1 MKSSKKWLS
10 MLMVL
15 AMMLG
20 MIGAMPSAAMAATTY
35 SAITAIPTFN
45 ANSSAAQN
53 QQLATINAQISP
65 VLSGSSS
72 ALVQV
77 VDSQGSLLDINSLS
91 VSGDV
96 YSQQVTQVALNVYK
110 VSLTLNLTLN
120 NGDKANVNFDVK
132 VNAQNCAA
140 GNIKVQFFNASGQL
154 MNGDVVAGV
163 ANTASQ
169 VNLTAVDQPAFGD
182 SGAKAHIRINEAL
195 PGSLKVGDDS
205 VKLTLPVGFTW
216 DVSNSSI
223 ANLTGDAVLSVNPIT
238 LDSGRTLQIKCSQA
252 SSISTLADLYAPIK
266 VDISMAKKGDVVAV
280 LSGKSTVSP
289 GTLKVGTYGDYT
301 VTVNSVES
309 KTIDAGKVDQGIGKF
324 AINEALPGTLVKDR
338 TIVLT
343 LPDDARWIKGNYPQ
357 FDNNLSK
364 DFGGFAI
371 DSFTPVES
379 DVYGIK
385 TLMAKVTVPSS
396 GNNAPHLVFS
406 GGKITVKAGY
416 TGDIALTVSGSAGAN
431 GTATVATVKSV
442 TATASSKPA
451 VIIGLKSQPAG
462 YVTLTEAMAGQ
473 IKSTDNNNQTGY
485 IKLTL
490 PSGVSFADTPKFE
503 VTNGDLVLDSI
514 VTYDISGNPQ
524 IKVKGSST
532 VASTIKISNIKLTVD
547 RTVPEGNV
555 SVGIK
560 GNALVE
566 NGGTGNYF
574 PNNTTA
580 ARATIAT
587 VVTPAPSEEKTNV
600 VFTIGS
606 TTYTLNGTTQTMD
619 VVPYVENDRTYLPVR
634 YVAKALGVSDD
645 NILYDDATGTVTLIK
660 GDKIVKMT
668 IGSNDMVINGTHVP
682 MDVPA
687 TLKNGRTM
695 LPFRWIAQVA
705 FGAKVDYD
713 ANANTVTMNLYPPVV
728 QTQ

>member
-20 MIGAMPSAAMAATTY
+20 MIGAIPSVAMADTTY

-96 YSQQVTQVALNVYK
+96 YSQQVTQVASNVYK
-110 VSLTLNLTLN
+110 VILTLNT
-120 NGDKANVNFDVK
+120 GDKANVNFDVN

-182 SGAKAHIRINEAL
+182 SGAIAHIRINEAL

-223 ANLTGDAVLSVNPIT
+223 TNLTGNADLSVNPNT

-252 SSISTLADLYAPIK
+252 SSISTLADLYVPIK
-266 VDISMAKKGDVVAV
+266 VDISMAKKGEVDAV
-280 LSGKSTVSP
+280 LSGQSTVSTD
-289 GTLKVGTYGDYT
+289 TLKVGTYGDYT

-309 KTIDAGKVDQGIGKF
+309 KTIDAGKVDQEIGKF
-324 AINEALPGTLVKDR
+324 AINEALSGTLVKDR

-343 LPDDARWIKGNYPQ
+343 LPDDARWIKDNYPQ

-371 DSFTPVES
+371 SPFEPVES

-385 TLMAKVTVPSS
+385 TIMAKVTAPSN
-396 GNNAPHLVFS
+396 GNNAPELVFS

-442 TATASSKPA
+442 TATASDKPA
-451 VIIGLKSQPAG
+451 VIIGLDSQPAG
-462 YVTLTEAMAGQ
+462 DVTLTEAMAGQ
-473 IKSTDNNNQTGY
+473 IKSTDNNNNPGY
-485 IKLTL
+485 ITL
-490 PSGVSFADTPKFE
+490 VLPPGVKFADTPKFE
-503 VTNGDLVLDSI
+503 VTKGDLVLDSI
-514 VTYDISGNPQ
+514 VTYSSGSSQ

-547 RTVPEGNV
+547 RTVPEGNISV
-555 SVGIK
+555 SIG

-574 PNNTTA
+574 PNDTTA
-580 ARATIAT
+580 ASPTIAT
-587 VVTPAPSEEKTNV
+587 VVTPAPSQEKSNV
-600 VFTIGS
+600 VFTVNS
-606 TTYTLNGTTQTMD
+606 TSYTVNGQTQTMD
-619 VVPYVENDRTYLPVR
+619 TAVYVDPITNRAYVPVR
-634 YVAKALGVSDD
+634 FLANALGITND
-645 NILYDDATGTVTLIK
+645 NISYGIINGNQVVSFYDNAANRGVSL
-660 GDKIVKMT
+660 T
-668 IGSNDMVINGTHVP
+668 IGDNYMNVNGLLVPLDAPAFINDAN
-682 MDVPA
+682 
-687 TLKNGRTM
+687 RTM
-695 LPFRWIAQVA
+695 LPIRAISQA
-705 FGAKVDYD
+705 FGAQVNYD
-713 ANANTVTMNLYPPVV
+713 QNA
-728 QTQ
+728 QTITITR

>member
-20 MIGAMPSAAMAATTY
+20 MIGAMPSVAMAGTTY

-53 QQLATINAQISP
+53 QNLATINADIKP
-65 VLSGSSS
+65 VLTNQQSS

-77 VDSQGSLLDINSLS
+77 VDSEGSLLDINSLS

-96 YSQQVTQVALNVYK
+96 YSQQVTQVASNVYK
-110 VSLTLNLTLN
+110 VTLTLNAGTE
-120 NGDKANVNFDVK
+120 ANVQFSVN

-140 GNIKVQFFNASGQL
+140 GNIKVQFSKAFGQL

-163 ANTASQ
+163 ATTPQ
-169 VNLTAVDQPAFGD
+169 VNLTAVDTPAFGD
-182 SGAKAHIRINEAL
+182 SGTRAHIRINESLA
-195 PGSLKVGDDS
+195 GSLKKADDS
-205 VKLTLPVGFTW
+205 VKLTLPLGFTW
-216 DVSNSSI
+216 DVTN
-223 ANLTGDAVLSVNPIT
+223 ANIDILTGNADLTVNPIT
-238 LDSGRTLQIKCSQA
+238 LDSGRTLQIKCAQA

-266 VDISMAKKGDVVAV
+266 VDISMAKKGDVVATV
-280 LSGKSTVSP
+280 GGKSTVSP
-289 GTLKVGTYGDYT
+289 STLKDGLKVGTYGDYT
-301 VTVNSVES
+301 VTVNSVET
-309 KTIDAGKVDQGIGKF
+309 KTIDAGKVDQEIGKF
-324 AINEALPGTLVKDR
+324 AIDEALPGTLVEGR

-343 LPDDARWIKGNYPQ
+343 LPDNARWIAGNYPQ
-357 FDNNLSK
+357 FDTNLST
-364 DFGGFAI
+364 DCGFQI
-371 DSFTPVES
+371 SSFTPVES

-385 TLMAKVTVPSS
+385 TLMAKVTTSSS

-462 YVTLTEAMAGQ
+462 DVTLTETMAGQ

-485 IKLTL
+485 IKLKL
-490 PSGVSFADTPKFE
+490 PQGVSFADTPKFE
-503 VTNGDLVLDSI
+503 VTDGDLVLDSI
-514 VTYDISGNPQ
+514 VTYDSGYPQ

-532 VASTIKISNIKLTVD
+532 KASTIKISNIKLTVD

-555 SVGIK
+555 SVGIT

-566 NGGTGNYF
+566 NGGTGKYF
-574 PNNTTA
+574 PNDTIA

-619 VVPYVENDRTYLPVR
+619 VAPYVENDRTYLPVR

-668 IGSNDMVINGTHVP
+668 IGSNVMTINGTTIT

-687 TLKNGRTM
+687 TLKNDRTM

-705 FGAKVDYD
+705 FGAKVNYD
-713 ANANTVTMNLYPPVV
+713 PNANTVTMDLYQPVI